1 MTGFCIPFQ
10 ADGFPPGFPSTGRLP
25 CSWPA
30 LLRSAASLAG
40 STVGA
45 GRTATAWLPGN
56 VLEFAWRT
64 ALVGANLRQQRH
76 RGPIQALRQTGQYRS
91 LDPSEKGAVSF
102 FLGQVS
108 AKHFAEHLLAA
119 PVFARVD
126 AAMQAAGLPLTG
138 RRPDFYGWGPTV
150 GAFAVE
156 AKGRSGIWNNHTMQ
170 QAKKQAQLLAPV
182 LGGGGHAAVA
192 HMAYFERR
200 EWKAWLMDPPPS
212 RQGPGP
218 SLESV
223 LVAYYRPFERL
234 LAERGAGQVEVLAGA
249 EYDMAELPE
258 VDVRLGLRRDLR
270 AAFTQEGLADE
281 GRGAK
286 LKLALAGLGG
296 AGEEGEAFAQ
306 VRSRLDRAAR
316 LAEEETAERRS
327 AGTDGLLLQAGPS
340 WEPEL
345 MLLEPDQ
352 RPSAGG

>member
-1 MTGFCIPFQ
+1 M
-10 ADGFPPGFPSTGRLP
+10 
-25 CSWPA
+25 
-30 LLRSAASLAG
+30 
-40 STVGA
+40 
-45 GRTATAWLPGN
+45 
-56 VLEFAWRT
+56 
-64 ALVGANLRQQRH
+64 
-76 RGPIQALRQTGQYRS
+76 RQTGQYRS

-138 RRPDFYGWGPTV
+138 RRPDFYGWEPTV
-150 GAFAVE
+150 GALAVE
-156 AKGRSGIWNNHTMQ
+156 AKGRSGIWSNHTMQ
-170 QAKKQAQLLAPV
+170 QAKKEAQLLEPV
-182 LGGGGHAAVA
+182 LGGGGHAAVG

-200 EWKAWLMDPPPS
+200 EWKAWLLDPPPQR

-234 LAERGAGQVEVLAGA
+234 LAERGAGRVDVLAGA
-249 EYDMAELPE
+249 ECDMAELPE
-258 VDVRLGLRRDLR
+258 VDVWLGLRRDLR

-296 AGEEGEAFAQ
+296 ADGQGEAFAQ
-306 VRSRLDRAAR
+306 VGLRLDRAAR

-327 AGTDGLLLQAGPS
+327 AGADGLLLQAGPS
-340 WEPEL
+340 WDPEL
-345 MLLEPDQ
+345 MSLEPDQ
-352 RPSAGG
+352 RPSGGG